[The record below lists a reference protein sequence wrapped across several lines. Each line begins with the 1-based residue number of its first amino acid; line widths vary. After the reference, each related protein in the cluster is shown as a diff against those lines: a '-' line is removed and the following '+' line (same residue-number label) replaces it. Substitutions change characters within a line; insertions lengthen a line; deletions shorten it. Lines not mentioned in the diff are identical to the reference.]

1 MLYLMQCY
9 QNTLDNPAKL
19 ASTVELLENTSILV
33 DIFLDKRP
41 ITSLQD
47 NRLNKLK
54 EVWSFFNVWEHEI
67 EQCQMYTSSKN
78 LIPFETR
85 EDLN

>member
-1 MLYLMQCY
+1 MQCY

-54 EVWSFFNVWEHEI
+54 EV
-67 EQCQMYTSSKN
+67 
-78 LIPFETR
+78 
-85 EDLN
+85 

>member
-1 MLYLMQCY
+1 MVTPVSKMRNHLASDVLSKEMLYLMQCY

-54 EVWSFFNVWEHEI
+54 EV
-67 EQCQMYTSSKN
+67 
-78 LIPFETR
+78 
-85 EDLN
+85 

>member
-1 MLYLMQCY
+1 
-9 QNTLDNPAKL
+9 
-19 ASTVELLENTSILV
+19 V

-67 EQCQMYTSSKN
+67 PVIPYYWSWIFHYKTTRFWFIFEATSQYTISDF
-78 LIPFETR
+78 L
-85 EDLN
+85 